1 MSDFTHARVCIRH
14 ASGSVEIQAPAGEVT
29 WLDLSGL
36 HALPV
41 ATGKGVRRKRRLLMS
56 CFFLGCSA
64 TVGAGIGFVSSNRP
78 FPVASRAEASAL
90 EQPAQQQAFLPSLAV
105 PNIVQAPRG
114 VPAPAPEPTPQPAA
128 HDADP
133 FGLRLK

>member
-1 MSDFTHARVCIRH
+1 MSDFTHARICIRH

-41 ATGKGVRRKRRLLMS
+41 VASKGFRRKRPLLTA
-56 CFFLGCSA
+56 FLFLGCSA
-64 TVGAGIGFVSSNRP
+64 AVGAGVVFVGSDRP
-78 FPVASRAEASAL
+78 FPAASRAEASAL
-90 EQPAQQQAFLPSLAV
+90 EQVPLPGLAV
-105 PNIVQAPRG
+105 PSALQAPRAVQ
-114 VPAPAPEPTPQPAA
+114 VPALGSLPQPAA

>member
-41 ATGKGVRRKRRLLMS
+41 VASNGFRRKRPLLTA
-56 CFFLGCSA
+56 FLFLGCSA
-64 TVGAGIGFVSSNRP
+64 AVGAGVVFVGSDRSP
-78 FPVASRAEASAL
+78 PLVAHSEPSAL
-90 EQPAQQQAFLPSLAV
+90 ELAAPQQPIPL
-105 PNIVQAPRG
+105 G
-114 VPAPAPEPTPQPAA
+114 VPVPSIGQALRSGPVPAAGPLPAA